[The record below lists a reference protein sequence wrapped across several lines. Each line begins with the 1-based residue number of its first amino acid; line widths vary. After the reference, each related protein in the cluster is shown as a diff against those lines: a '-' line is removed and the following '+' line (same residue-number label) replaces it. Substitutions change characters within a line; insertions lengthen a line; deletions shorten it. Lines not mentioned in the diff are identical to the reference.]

1 MATIASFSSAM
12 KTQFI
17 GPIRDQLT
25 TNKVLMF
32 GMREKD
38 GKATPDPQGSRPFSG
53 IEADA
58 TGIDFVGNTFEMPLR
73 TARNTGVGTRG
84 ENATLPLAGRQGY
97 KKITDG
103 LFYQYGV
110 FSITGPLLK
119 ASASQKG
126 AYEKA
131 LTQEMEGVTDDLKR
145 MVNINAYL
153 SGDGTITTIASGT
166 ASATQT
172 VPLTVH
178 LEIGDVYDIYDVT
191 GVTKR
196 NTTPLTILS
205 IDRPNLSVL
214 FDASVTTTTGDR
226 LIRAS
231 SDSTTAVPNNDLA
244 SGTINGLAKI
254 VNNTGALHGLNP
266 ASAGE
271 GFWKSQV
278 IAAGGAVI
286 ADTLLRQLVD
296 AIGYESGSDE
306 SFVFI
311 TTRGI
316 RSRYAQTL
324 QSQKRFNDAQ
334 SVTLHGGFKA
344 ILFDEDPMVVDDHC
358 QTGRVYALRLKEM
371 FWSQMS
377 DWEWLEE
384 DGHILKQTPRKDAW
398 EATLMKYCNLG
409 TYRRQSH
416 GVITGGADE
425 VR

>member
-1 MATIASFSSAM
+1 MATISSFSAAM
-12 KTQFI
+12 KTQFL

-25 TNKVLMF
+25 TNKVLLF

-73 TARNTGVGTRG
+73 SSRNTGVGTRV

-103 LFYQYGV
+103 LFYHYGV
-110 FSITGPLLK
+110 FSVTGPLLK

-153 SGDGTITTIASGT
+153 AGDATITTIASGT

-231 SDSTTAVPNNDLA
+231 SDSTTGTPNNDLA

-254 VNNTGALHGLNP
+254 VSNTGALHGLNP

-334 SVTLHGGFKA
+334 SVNLHGGFKA

-358 QTGRVYALRLKEM
+358 QTGRVYGLRLKEF